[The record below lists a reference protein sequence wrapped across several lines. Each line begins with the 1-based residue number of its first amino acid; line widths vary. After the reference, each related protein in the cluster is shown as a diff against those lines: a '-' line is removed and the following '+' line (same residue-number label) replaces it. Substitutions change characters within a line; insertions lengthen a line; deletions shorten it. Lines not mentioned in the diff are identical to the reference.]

1 MVTAQ
6 FDDQVALVTGA
17 GRGIGRAI
25 AEALAEGGASVACQE
40 TTPINLDETVA
51 RISAK
56 GGRARDYIFDL
67 AKKMPVQAMIEQVIA
82 DWGSL
87 DILVNNL
94 RVKPRIPV
102 LKMDEWDWHRTI
114 DINLGGP
121 FFTIQAAG
129 RVMQDLGGG
138 VIINIAALPGIEADK
153 AGLAAYHA
161 SMGGLIELTRT
172 AARELEAHH
181 VRVNAITS
189 RYLDEEATSEGETP
203 ARKGRNFNGELD
215 HSQKVVEAVLYLCGP
230 EGAGLWGKVIE
241 VVSDPDGRG

>member
-1 MVTAQ
+1 MERGH
-6 FDDQVALVTGA
+6 FSGRVALVTGA
-17 GRGIGRAI
+17 GRGLGRAI
-25 AEALAEGGASVACQE
+25 AEAFAERGASVACQD
-40 TTPINLDETVA
+40 TTPINLDVTVA
-51 RISAK
+51 RISSM

-121 FFTIQAAG
+121 FFTMQSAG

-138 VIINIAALPGIEADK
+138 VIINIADLSGAD
-153 AGLAAYHA
+153 AAESGFSAYQA

-172 AARELEAHH
+172 AARELEVHH
-181 VRVNAITS
+181 VRVNAITCRFIDQEAITEDMAAPKQGRKS
-189 RYLDEEATSEGETP
+189 QGQLDP
-203 ARKGRNFNGELD
+203 V
-215 HSQKVVEAVLYLCGP
+215 QKIVEAVLYLCEA
-230 EGAGLWGKVIE
+230 EGADGSGKVIE
-241 VVSDPDGRG
+241 IVNGKDRRG

>member
-1 MVTAQ
+1 MVTEQ
-6 FDDQVALVTGA
+6 FDGQVALITGA
-17 GRGIGRAI
+17 GRGLGRAM
-25 AEALAEGGASVACQE
+25 AEAFALGGASVACQD
-40 TTPINLDETVA
+40 TTPINLDVTVA
-51 RISAK
+51 QILSK

-121 FFTIQAAG
+121 FFTMQSAG

-138 VIINIAALPGIEADK
+138 VIVNIAALPGIEAAE
-153 AGLAAYHA
+153 AGFGAYDA
-161 SMGGLIELTRT
+161 SMAGLIELTRT

-181 VRVNAITS
+181 VRLNAITS
-189 RYLDEEATSEGETP
+189 RLIDEETITENVTP
-203 ARKGRNFNGELD
+203 ARQARTVRWQLD
-215 HSQKVVEAVLYLCGP
+215 HVQKIVEAVIFLCGP
-230 EGAGLWGKVIE
+230 EGKSLSGKVIE
-241 VVSDPDGRG
+241 VENDRDGRG

>member
-6 FDDQVALVTGA
+6 FDNQVALVTGA
-17 GRGIGRAI
+17 GRGLGRAI
-25 AEALAEGGASVACQE
+25 AEALAEGGASVACQD

-56 GGRARDYIFDL
+56 GGRVRDYIFDL

-94 RVKPRIPV
+94 RVKPRNPV

-121 FFTIQAAG
+121 FFTMQAAG

-138 VIINIAALPGIEADK
+138 VIINIAAIPGTEA
-153 AGLAAYHA
+153 AGAGFAAYRA

-172 AARELEAHH
+172 AARELETHH
-181 VRVNAITS
+181 VRMNAITS
-189 RYLDEEATSEGETP
+189 SYVDEEAIIEDDTP
-203 ARKGRNFNGELD
+203 ARQGKNLREQLD
-215 HSQKVVEAVLYLCGP
+215 QVQKIIEAVIFLCGP
-230 EGAGLWGKVIE
+230 GGASLSGEVIE
-241 VVSDPDGRG
+241 VGNDRDGRG

>member
-1 MVTAQ
+1 MLTAQ
-6 FDDQVALVTGA
+6 LDGRVALVTGA

-25 AEALAEGGASVACQE
+25 AEALAEGGASVACQD

-121 FFTIQAAG
+121 FFTMQSAG

-138 VIINIAALPGIEADK
+138 VIINIAALPGIEAAE

-189 RYLDEEATSEGETP
+189 RY
-203 ARKGRNFNGELD
+203 RR
-215 HSQKVVEAVLYLCGP
+215 
-230 EGAGLWGKVIE
+230 
-241 VVSDPDGRG
+241 

>member
-1 MVTAQ
+1 MVTGQ
-6 FDDQVALVTGA
+6 LDGQVALVTGA
-17 GRGIGRAI
+17 GRGMGRAI
-25 AEALAEGGASVACQE
+25 AEALAEGGASVACQD

-87 DILVNNL
+87 DILVNNS

-102 LKMDEWDWHRTI
+102 LIMDEWDWHRTI

-121 FFTIQAAG
+121 FFTMQSAG
-129 RVMQDLGGG
+129 RVMQELGGG
-138 VIINIAALPGIEADK
+138 VIINIADLPGIEAAV

-189 RYLDEEATSEGETP
+189 RYVNEEAITEDVTP
-203 ARKGRNFNGELD
+203 DRQGRNLKGELD
-215 HSQKVVEAVLYLCGP
+215 HVQKIVEAVLYLCGP
-230 EGAGLWGKVIE
+230 EGASLSGKVIE
-241 VVSDPDGRG
+241 VENDLDGRG